1 MREAPKTQF
10 RFSEID
16 MAPTDAWSNLPAL
29 TSESAPDGEQGGN
42 EEEISNPNGSG
53 LNHVGS
59 ESAVVPGFG
68 VGNHGDGAMVVG
80 AWTLLLIWRVTRNPC

>member
-29 TSESAPDGEQGGN
+29 TSESAPDGEQ
-42 EEEISNPNGSG
+42 
-53 LNHVGS
+53 
-59 ESAVVPGFG
+59 A
-68 VGNHGDGAMVVG
+68 A
-80 AWTLLLIWRVTRNPC
+80 TRKYVF